1 MGERVGDIDS
11 CYREVIMVVCQVN
24 QEQELQNAQFVQK
37 TLGRLKTRMA
47 DLVARLS
54 YRNIAQK
61 RVGLFAQQAL
71 SNVIIVEKKLK
82 PLVAKINNIVI
93 WSAETKAISIKQAS
107 KLELGRAI
115 KRLTLLYI
123 SGLRHIIRSL
133 MFVNIAKRK
142 AIQNGPTYHRNI
154 IENVMTGST
163 YVSRVT
169 SNLMGKTIKT
179 LEGTNNVI
187 RKRYAKYKDPDN
199 WEATW
204 ETMTPA
210 IN

>member
-1 MGERVGDIDS
+1 MGDIDS

-115 KRLTLLYI
+115 KHLIQPYTNGLLHTTKSLMCVNIVRLRAI
-123 SGLRHIIRSL
+123 QSGL
-133 MFVNIAKRK
+133 
-142 AIQNGPTYHRNI
+142 TYHRI
-154 IENVMTGST
+154 TTENEMTGLTFANHVILYMTANST
-163 YVSRVT
+163 RTLDVINKYVD
-169 SNLMGKTIKT
+169 
-179 LEGTNNVI
+179 VI
-187 RKRYAKYKDPDN
+187 RKRYWKFVN
-199 WEATW
+199 GSEEGWEDGT
-204 ETMTPA
+204 TKC
-210 IN
+210 ND